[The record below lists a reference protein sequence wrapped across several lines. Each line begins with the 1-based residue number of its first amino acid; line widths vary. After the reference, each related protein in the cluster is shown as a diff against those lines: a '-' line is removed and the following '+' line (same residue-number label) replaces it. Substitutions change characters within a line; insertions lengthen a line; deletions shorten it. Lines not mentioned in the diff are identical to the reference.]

1 MRQQMNCISVLP
13 GSPNYNL
20 AS

>member
-1 MRQQMNCISVLP
+1 MNCISVLP